1 MEVPAGRTTVILG
14 ANGAGKT
21 TLLKTIAGLLRPRP
35 GGRILFEG
43 RSIERDPP
51 HCMVAAG
58 IALVPEGRR
67 LFGDMTVIDNLRMGA
82 YTPHARADEA
92 RRLDQQ
98 LTLFPRLA
106 ERRQQLAR
114 TMSGGEQQMLAIARA
129 LMSEPKLLLLDEPSL
144 GLGPKLVKDLFAI
157 LRAIGRS
164 GQSVVLVEQNVRQ
177 SLRLADYV
185 YVLENGRIERSGSV
199 AELEKDAA
207 IQKAYL
213 GLTAERR
220 PERAQFPARASL
232 VRRAGLSTRS
242 RAASP
247 RANRTVSKR
256 SNQWQISLDGSGG
269 SGFFH
274 PFARTVAPRPAK
286 PVAVRRG
293 AADAPSSTA
302 SLSPR
307 RTHSDSDHR
316 RLCQPAGASAQAVTP
331 RPAWAK
337 PRCTAHQPTPRNAA
351 IALSASYLVANGL
364 RKPPPSPPST
374 GEPAPAGLAAGCA
387 GGTGAP
393 TPGDGAACPLRD
405 S

>member
-1 MEVPAGRTTVILG
+1 MLRIERISVAYGKHVALHDVTLDVPAGRTTVILG

-21 TLLKTIAGLLRPRP
+21 TLLKTIAGLLRPQP

-157 LRAIGRS
+157 LRAIARS

-177 SLRLADYV
+177 SLRLADHV
-185 YVLENGRIERSGSV
+185 YVLENGRVERSGSV

-220 PERAQFPARASL
+220 PEHARSPARERESAGGFVNPFARSVTARNS
-232 VRRAGLSTRS
+232 VRHEEEQ
-242 RAASP
+242 P
-247 RANRTVSKR
+247 MP
-256 SNQWQISLDGSGG
+256 QQLDGSAG

-274 PFARTVAPRPAK
+274 PFARTVDPRPVK
-286 PVAVRRG
+286 PSRPVE
-293 AADAPSSTA
+293 APENRETA
-302 SLSPR
+302 
-307 RTHSDSDHR
+307 
-316 RLCQPAGASAQAVTP
+316 QPAAVPAERIPIPTTGGFVNPQA
-331 RPAWAK
+331 R
-337 PRCTAHQPTPRNAA
+337 
-351 IALSASYLVANGL
+351 
-364 RKPPPSPPST
+364 
-374 GEPAPAGLAAGCA
+374 APKQ
-387 GGTGAP
+387 
-393 TPGDGAACPLRD
+393 
-405 S
+405 